1 MEHCGHLK
9 NGRIKMKR
17 WYIRGMMMFVALF
30 GLLIGVNHDVSANE
44 LHRLVIDISLQ
55 SDGTAVVSEQR
66 EMTVDEGTELYFTL
80 PNLAQESLL
89 DFSVEGYQPV
99 DEWDIDASLEE
110 KAGKYG
116 VIDQGDGTYE
126 LAWGMG
132 THGQQSYHLTYSLSN
147 LVKQLQDGQALY
159 WNFDTFSDIPAES
172 LTIRVKKIDGEP
184 LSTENVNFWGFG
196 FKGDIQLDG
205 EEIIW
210 TLTRLLRKAPRC
222 SYSFRKH
229 SLI

>member
-1 MEHCGHLK
+1 
-9 NGRIKMKR
+9 
-17 WYIRGMMMFVALF
+17 MMMFVALF

-116 VIDQGDGTYE
+116 VIDQGD
-126 LAWGMG
+126 
-132 THGQQSYHLTYSLSN
+132 
-147 LVKQLQDGQALY
+147 
-159 WNFDTFSDIPAES
+159 
-172 LTIRVKKIDGEP
+172 
-184 LSTENVNFWGFG
+184 
-196 FKGDIQLDG
+196 
-205 EEIIW
+205 
-210 TLTRLLRKAPRC
+210 
-222 SYSFRKH
+222 
-229 SLI
+229 